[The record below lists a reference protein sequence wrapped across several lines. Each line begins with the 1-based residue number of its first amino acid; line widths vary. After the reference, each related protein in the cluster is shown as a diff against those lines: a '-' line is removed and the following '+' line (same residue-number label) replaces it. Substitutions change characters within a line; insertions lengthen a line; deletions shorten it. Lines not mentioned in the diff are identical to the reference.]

1 MKYFKNAN
9 GEVFAY
15 ETQEERNEFGAPDL
29 VAMTPEEIEAHL
41 NPPVAPPTR
50 EQVKALRLAA
60 YADPVTGS
68 DRYFAEAARMK
79 AMGEA
84 GADAVI
90 AAGVAR
96 HEEIKAAYPWPDE
109 V

>member
-1 MKYFKNAN
+1 MIYFKNEN

-15 ETQEERNEFGAPDL
+15 ETKQEREQFGAAEL
-29 VAMTPEEIEAHL
+29 VAMTPEEIEAHV
-41 NPPVAPPTR
+41 NPPVVPPTR
-50 EQVKALRLAA
+50 EQVEALRLAA

-68 DRYFAEAARMK
+68 DRYFAEAARMN

-96 HEEIKAAYPWPDE
+96 YAEIQAEYPWP
-109 V
+109 

>member
-1 MKYFKNAN
+1 MIFFKNTN

-15 ETQEERNEFGAPDL
+15 ETKEDREQFGSADM
-29 VAMTPEEIEAHL
+29 VDMTPEEIEAHL

-50 EQVKALRLAA
+50 EQVEALRLAA

-68 DRYFAEAARMK
+68 DRYFAEAARMN

-96 HEEIKAAYPWPDE
+96 YEEIQAEYPWT
-109 V
+109 

>member
-1 MKYFKNAN
+1 MIYFKNET

-15 ETQEERNEFGAPDL
+15 ETQSERDEFGADDL

-50 EQVKALRLAA
+50 EQVEALRLAA
-60 YADPVTGS
+60 YADPVAGS
-68 DRYFAEAARMK
+68 DRYFTEAARMN
-79 AMGEA
+79 AIGEA

-90 AAGVAR
+90 AAGVVR
-96 HEEIKAAYPWPDE
+96 YEEIQAEYPWP
-109 V
+109 